1 MGKLEQEQ
9 KKGIFFLLLSQLSRR
24 TRMETLATQA
34 IIIFAIVLISGR
46 SRGGTRGVRP
56 PLFFDQTEAQRAEKN
71 FYKTRPPPYLRIWMT
86 APLPLSEGLDPP
98 LLIVCL

>member
-1 MGKLEQEQ
+1 
-9 KKGIFFLLLSQLSRR
+9 
-24 TRMETLATQA
+24 METLARQA

-46 SRGGTRGVRP
+46 SRRGTRGVLP

>member
-1 MGKLEQEQ
+1 MQ
-9 KKGIFFLLLSQLSRR
+9 SRVPLGPGR
-24 TRMETLATQA
+24 LHVVVLV
-34 IIIFAIVLISGR
+34 IFAIVLINGG

-56 PLFFDQTEAQRAEKN
+56 PLFLDQTEARRAEKN

-86 APLPLSEGLDPP
+86 APPLPLSEDLDTP